1 MRIIIENC
9 VSMNGGDAAIN
20 IATKKLL
27 LDAFDHAEI
36 SFADSGFPAICQY
49 YPDMKF
55 IPLPSFVADGSPLMR
70 LSGWLFGHRYRRHL
84 ANRSL
89 YLRPMAMLTRYLAA
103 FGLPMLT
110 PAMRAIRPWLGADL
124 IVAQGGTYLVSKYDY
139 GPRILEFRI
148 DGWLGLPVVAFTQS
162 FEAFADDFRSRA
174 LAPLLRRMPLILVR
188 HETSR
193 AHVRALTGRDDNVEV
208 VADAVF
214 ALWEPGPTTRAER
227 RAAAGRAP
235 AAPLRIAVAVRAL
248 RDFGNR
254 DLEQGRAAYRA
265 AIVAAVT
272 ALVRERG
279 AEVTFVSTC
288 QGIPEYWTDDSATA
302 AAFAEDLEPDVR
314 AQVTVDRG
322 FHDPRALIAML
333 RGFDGTIAC
342 RLHMAILSI
351 CGGAPVLPVSYEPK
365 FEETFADLGAEDLVV
380 RVGEIEPEAFR
391 ARALNWSDALDAEA
405 ARLARSAPRLCAS
418 ARSAGPLVRRAYET
432 TRRRPRGPA
441 LARGCL

>member
-1 MRIIIENC
+1 MRIVVENC
-9 VSMNGGDAAIN
+9 VCMNGGDAAIALSARA
-20 IATKKLL
+20 ILG
-27 LDAFDHAEI
+27 DAFPEAEI
-36 SFADSGFPAICQY
+36 VFADAGHPAIAAY
-49 YPDMKF
+49 YPDLTF
-55 IPLPSFVADGSPLMR
+55 VPLPSFAIDRSPLVR
-70 LSGWLFGHRYRRHL
+70 LSGRLFGKRYRRHL
-84 ANRSL
+84 ANRTA
-89 YLRPMAMLTRYLAA
+89 YLRPIVAMARRLADL
-103 FGLPMLT
+103 GLPMPTAATRMLE
-110 PAMRAIRPWLGADL
+110 PWIGADL
-124 IVAQGGTYLVSKYDY
+124 VVSTGGTYLVSKYDY

-193 AHVRALTGRDDNVEV
+193 EHIRALTGHAGNVEV

-235 AAPLRIAVAVRAL
+235 DAPLRIAVAVRAL
-248 RDFGNR
+248 RDFGMR
-254 DLEQGRAAYRA
+254 DREEGRAAYRA

-279 AEVTFVSTC
+279 AEITFVSTC

-322 FHDPRALIAML
+322 FHDPRDLIAML

-391 ARALNWSDALDAEA
+391 ARALDWSDALDADAE
-405 ARLARSAPRLCAS
+405 RLARSAPRLCAS
-418 ARSAGPLVRRAYET
+418 AKSAGALVRRAYEG
-432 TRRRPRGPA
+432 TRR
-441 LARGCL
+441 